1 MWKFLWKIDP
11 DIRIMKGDDKYTRS
25 VQCIVFMIT
34 GGRIPSIKEMTMD
47 EFGLKSMVDIDP
59 MDLRMSSKMWEKR
72 RLVPMGKSIE
82 HNSYPINNF
91 LQNVNLFLQMTL
103 FPA

>member
-1 MWKFLWKIDP
+1 
-11 DIRIMKGDDKYTRS
+11 
-25 VQCIVFMIT
+25 MIT
-34 GGRIPSIKEMTMD
+34 NGRIPTIVETTMD
-47 EFGLKSMVDIDP
+47 EYGLQSMSDIDP

-91 LQNVNLFLQMTL
+91 LQNVNFFL
-103 FPA
+103 